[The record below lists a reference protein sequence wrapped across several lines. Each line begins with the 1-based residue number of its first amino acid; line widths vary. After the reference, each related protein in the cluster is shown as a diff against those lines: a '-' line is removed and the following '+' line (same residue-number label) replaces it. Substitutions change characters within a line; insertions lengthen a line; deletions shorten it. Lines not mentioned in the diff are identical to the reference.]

1 MADTKISPYSLP
13 DLKNTT
19 DDALGNYLRGIG
31 FKQDNTKADVK
42 LLVGYLA
49 VIIAGATFVAD
60 YKLGWEATKGWTAVA
75 VAAYAILNGFFT
87 YWLWFVEAGLVF
99 EGSKDGKKVTF
110 HSKTLKNDPTY
121 YIDVTTSSPSSPS
134 TSTRQIRTPFATWF
148 TADGYFVAKPFQQW
162 IASSVEVVGDV
173 DLKNA
178 LRDERDDLAAPSP
191 PAGDIAAA
199 SLGETQATGVE
210 SAGKSAKKAKKRG

>member
-31 FKQDNTKADVK
+31 FKQDNSKTDVK
-42 LLVGYLA
+42 LAVGYLA

-75 VAAYAILNGFFT
+75 VAAYAILNGVFT

-99 EGSKDGKKVTF
+99 EGSKDGKKVGL
-110 HSKTLKNDPTY
+110 S
-121 YIDVTTSSPSSPS
+121 
-134 TSTRQIRTPFATWF
+134 
-148 TADGYFVAKPFQQW
+148 
-162 IASSVEVVGDV
+162 
-173 DLKNA
+173 
-178 LRDERDDLAAPSP
+178 
-191 PAGDIAAA
+191 
-199 SLGETQATGVE
+199 SLG
-210 SAGKSAKKAKKRG
+210 KSVHGTS

>member
-75 VAAYAILNGFFT
+75 VAAYAILNGVFT

-99 EGSKDGKKVTF
+99 EGSKDGKKVCCDHSLNPSCIKLTVKPSGGFPLENTQERPDVLPRRDHYLALLDIIEHQTDQDAF
-110 HSKTLKNDPTY
+110 HYLVHSRRILCCQA
-121 YIDVTTSSPSSPS
+121 V
-134 TSTRQIRTPFATWF
+134 
-148 TADGYFVAKPFQQW
+148 
-162 IASSVEVVGDV
+162 
-173 DLKNA
+173 
-178 LRDERDDLAAPSP
+178 
-191 PAGDIAAA
+191 PAMDRK
-199 SLGETQATGVE
+199 Q
-210 SAGKSAKKAKKRG
+210 RGGCW